1 MRENEGRGKGKKAE
15 PTLTRNSSKKE
26 PKLSHLL
33 YALLWQG
40 GGWVDV
46 TQQQRL
52 PDHEEY
58 AFKEVVY
65 LLESI
70 SPGTSVL
77 CYQQSAGAE

>member
-1 MRENEGRGKGKKAE
+1 M
-15 PTLTRNSSKKE
+15 
-26 PKLSHLL
+26 
-33 YALLWQG
+33 
-40 GGWVDV
+40 DV

-65 LLESI
+65 LLESS